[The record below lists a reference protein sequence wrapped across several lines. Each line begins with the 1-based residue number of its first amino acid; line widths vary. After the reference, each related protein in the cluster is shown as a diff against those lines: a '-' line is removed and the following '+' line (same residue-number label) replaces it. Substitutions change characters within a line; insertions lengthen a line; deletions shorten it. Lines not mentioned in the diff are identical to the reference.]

1 MSELPRG
8 GGHLVDAAVDEALD
22 VPKAHEVNASSDP
35 NTVRRIGLYRI
46 LRELGRGGMG
56 VVYLAERDDGQYKR
70 QVAVKLLRA
79 GADADEL
86 RRRFLAERQILASLS
101 HPNIAQLL
109 DGGVADGGL
118 PYLVMEY
125 VDGVPITEYCDRHR
139 LGLDARLRLFQNVC
153 AAVHHA
159 HQNLVLHRDLKPGNV
174 LVTSAA
180 QVKLLDFGIAKLL
193 NPALLGEDQPVT
205 RTAFRVMT
213 PAYASPEQVRG
224 DSLTTA
230 SDVYALGLLL
240 YEMLVGRPA
249 QRIDTDA
256 PQSVYDAVCR
266 QEPDRPSAVA
276 PRDAETAA
284 ARDSTPDRLRRR
296 LRGDIDAIVMMAVR
310 KEPRRRYGS
319 AELLAADIG
328 RYLDGLPVR
337 AHRGNRWYHLEKRV
351 RRHPFA
357 ALSALLLVVG
367 AVVALALATVAAHER
382 DRAAQTLATS
392 QGALRESEAV
402 SAFLVSLFEASD
414 PTTGRQDSL
423 TAAALL
429 SRGVSRAE
437 QLGSEPLAQAR
448 MLEALGRVYESVDSL
463 PIAEQLL
470 RRSLALRRLHS
481 GPANAQTT
489 NAQVRLAQVLWSRGQ
504 YAAADSLARDALRS
518 RRLALPDTHPDVAA
532 SLRQVAS
539 FAGFFG
545 DFRAAE
551 TYRRD
556 VVAAD
561 RVRGADSALVED
573 LLDLSTTLRSRG
585 DDRGAERMRR
595 EAREVARRAF
605 PKPNPDRVLIT
616 FGLAELLDER
626 MTSWPEAES
635 LAREAVAEAR
645 VAFGET
651 HALTGEILGA
661 LGSMLA
667 RHGRQTEA
675 ERLSRQAIELERR
688 ALGSSNLGTAS
699 GMLSLAM
706 VLSHDGYSPEA
717 ERLTRDAVAIFK
729 GAYGAQHPMYAG
741 ALGYLADVLVKR
753 GALDSAETLYRE
765 ALTIRRGVPGTFA
778 GIIAVNDAHLARVI
792 ALRGR
797 FAEADS
803 LYHEALA
810 VQRSYIVGTHLN
822 LRLTYD
828 GLAALYEA
836 WGKRDS
842 AAVFR
847 RLAQPPGYAPPWQR

>member
-1 MSELPRG
+1 MSELPGVRS
-8 GGHLVDAAVDEALD
+8 HLVDVRFAEAL
-22 VPKAHEVNASSDP
+22 VTPEAHDDGNASEP
-35 NTVRRIGLYRI
+35 RVARRIGLYRV

-70 QVAVKLLRA
+70 QVALKLLRA

-86 RRRFLAERQILASLS
+86 RRRFVAERQILASLS

-109 DGGVADGGL
+109 DGGMANGGL

-125 VDGVPITEYCDRHR
+125 VDGLPITEYCDRHR
-139 LGLDARLRLFQNVC
+139 LGIDARLRLFQNVC

-193 NPALLGEDQPVT
+193 NPALVGEDHPVT

-240 YEMLVGRPA
+240 YELLVGQPA

-256 PQSVYDAVCR
+256 PQGVYDAVCR
-266 QEPDRPSAVA
+266 HDPDRPSSAA
-276 PRDAETAA
+276 SHHAETAA

-310 KEPRRRYGS
+310 KEPGRRYGS

-337 AHRGNRWYHLEKRV
+337 AHRGNRWYRLEKRV

-357 ALSALLLVVG
+357 ALSALLLVVS
-367 AVVALALATVAAHER
+367 AVVALGLATVAARER

-402 SAFLVSLFEASD
+402 TAFLVSLFEASD
-414 PTTGRQDSL
+414 PTAGPQDSL
-423 TAAALL
+423 TAANLL
-429 SRGVSRAE
+429 HRGVSRAE
-437 QLGSEPLAQAR
+437 QLVSEPLAQAR
-448 MLEALGRVYESVDSL
+448 MFEALGRVYQSVDSL
-463 PIAEQLL
+463 PLAEQLL

-481 GPANAQTT
+481 GPGNAQTID
-489 NAQVRLAQVLWSRGQ
+489 AEVRLAGVLWSRGQ
-504 YAAADSLARDALRS
+504 YGAADSLARDVLRS
-518 RRLALPDTHPDVAA
+518 RRLALRDTHPAVAA

-545 DFRAAE
+545 DFKAAE

-561 RVRGADSALVED
+561 RVLGADSALAED
-573 LLDLSTTLRSRG
+573 LLDLSATLRSRG
-585 DDRGAERMRR
+585 DDRGAERTRR
-595 EAREVARRAF
+595 EARDVARRAF
-605 PKPNPDRVLIT
+605 PKPNSSRISTTL
-616 FGLAELLDER
+616 GLADILDEWT
-626 MTSWPEAES
+626 TSWPEAES
-635 LAREAVAEAR
+635 LAREALADSR
-645 VAFGET
+645 SAFGES
-651 HALTGEILGA
+651 HAITAELMAA
-661 LGSMLA
+661 LGSMLS
-667 RHGRQTEA
+667 RHGKQA
-675 ERLSRQAIELERR
+675 EGEKLVRGALALEQR
-688 ALGSSNLGTAS
+688 ALGPSNLGTAS
-699 GMLSLAM
+699 GMLSLAV
-706 VLSHDGYSPEA
+706 VLSQNGYSPEA

-729 GAYGAQHPMYAG
+729 ATYGAQHPMYAG
-741 ALGYLADVLVKR
+741 ALGYLADVLAQR

-778 GIIAVNDAHLARVI
+778 GILAVSNAHLARII

-803 LYHEALA
+803 LYREAIA
-810 VQRSYIVGTHLN
+810 VQRSYLVGTHLN

-828 GLAALYEA
+828 GLARLYEA

-847 RLAQPPGYAPPWQR
+847 RLAQPSGYAPPWQR